1 MRKILSLAIL
11 VCASTNLFSQVEN
24 QAEPVVGTWEG
35 ESVFVEKIDSTEQHI
50 SAAYIQHEPQVIADI
65 DWLNYYPLGEQ
76 QELRDDKNRFVLMWM
91 SGSPS
96 VKIGMDDRIVTFQ
109 GGEPWLLMAY
119 MMGWTKYSL
128 EHNYSA
134 DPIECTT
141 AALANVVSFYNR
153 NRKSL
158 GKNKEVEKYAK
169 MIKEDT
175 LKKYI
180 IDVLS
185 EPIDLPEVVE
195 VAE

>member
-1 MRKILSLAIL
+1 MGKILSLAIM
-11 VCASTNLFSQVEN
+11 VCLSANLFSQVQN

-35 ESVFVEKIDSTEQHI
+35 EDVFVEEIDSTESHI
-50 SAAYIQHEPQVIADI
+50 SAAYIQLEPQVLADI
-65 DWLNYYPLGEQ
+65 DWLNYYPLDEQ
-76 QELRDDKNRFVLMWM
+76 LDLRDDKNRFVLMWM

-109 GGEPWLLMAY
+109 GAEPWILMAY

-128 EHNYSA
+128 EHNYSN
-134 DPIECTT
+134 DPVECTT
-141 AALANVVSFYNR
+141 AAVTNAVNFYNR

-158 GKNKEVEKYAK
+158 ARSNGIEKYAK
-169 MIKEDT
+169 MVKNDS

-180 IDVLS
+180 SDILS
-185 EPIDLPEVVE
+185 QP